1 MDVVI
6 QAILSREKQ
15 AEILRSQLPTS
26 TIVYDYEMRGPI
38 NGFRK
43 CLDVPLKTEYRL
55 HIQDDVILAKRLDE
69 YLPHIEKYMSD
80 NDLKVVVLYSG
91 NQKKVKELNDGTL
104 KYVKIDTKLLC
115 GPAIVYHKD
124 IIEELRERIKHTK
137 EKRDD
142 DTFIIDAL
150 IDLKVDVYAH
160 LPSIIQHNVWLGSSV
175 GHAKSRQRMSMTF
188 NINFIDE
195 ILQ

>member
-1 MDVVI
+1 MDIVI

-15 AEILRSQLPTS
+15 AEKLKAELPKS
-26 TIVYDYEMRGPI
+26 IIVYDYEMRGPI
-38 NGFRK
+38 NGFRR
-43 CLDVPLKTEYRL
+43 CLDVPIKSDYRL
-55 HIQDDVILAKRLDE
+55 HIQDDVILAKNLE
-69 YLPHIEKYMSD
+69 GYLPYIEKYMKE
-80 NDLKVVVLYSG
+80 NDIKVVVLYTG
-91 NQKKVKELNDGTL
+91 NQKRVRELNDNTL

-115 GPAIVYHKD
+115 GPAIVFHKD
-124 IIEELRERIKHTK
+124 IVHELRERIKHTK
-137 EKRDD
+137 ETRDD
-142 DTFIIDAL
+142 DTFVIQSL

-188 NINFIDE
+188 NINFINE